1 MEAGPG
7 PRRAVRALPPPLP
20 YRALP
25 DRPACLA
32 AQGLVAPPSGAIPSP
47 RIEARPCGNAHFS
60 MVDALP
66 AERGRVAGASE

>member
-7 PRRAVRALPPPLP
+7 PRRAVRALPPP
-20 YRALP
+20 RP

-32 AQGLVAPPSGAIPSP
+32 AQGLVAPPSGAISSP

-66 AERGRVAGASE
+66 SERGRVAGASE